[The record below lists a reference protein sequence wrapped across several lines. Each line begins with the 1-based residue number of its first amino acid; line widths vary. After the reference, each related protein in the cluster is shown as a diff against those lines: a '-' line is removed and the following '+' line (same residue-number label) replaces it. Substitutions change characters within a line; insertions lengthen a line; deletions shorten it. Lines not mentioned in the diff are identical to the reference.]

1 MKNTTKSPET
11 VADFIEALSA
21 FPKDWKVKVSTPA
34 GGGIAIEHREVRGE
48 PVVGIFGENGGSFGE
63 EPLTEKEYK
72 KQSDQFLRQFNDPY
86 YSYTSAHGDHRM
98 YHPSGLNDTCYGT
111 HYDRRVVERMVKEGL
126 IPLDRVDLERVK
138 RCDR

>member
-1 MKNTTKSPET
+1 MKNTTKSSET

-34 GGGIAIEHREVRGE
+34 GGGIAIEHREVQGK
-48 PVVGIFGENGGSFGE
+48 PVVGIFGDNGGRFGE

-72 KQSDQFLRQFNDPY
+72 KQSSQFLRSFNDPY
-86 YSYTSAHGDHRM
+86 YRYTTVHGDHRM
-98 YHPSGLNDTCYGT
+98 YHPRGVNDTCYGT

-126 IPLDRVDLERVK
+126 IPSDRVDLERVK
-138 RCDR
+138 RCDK